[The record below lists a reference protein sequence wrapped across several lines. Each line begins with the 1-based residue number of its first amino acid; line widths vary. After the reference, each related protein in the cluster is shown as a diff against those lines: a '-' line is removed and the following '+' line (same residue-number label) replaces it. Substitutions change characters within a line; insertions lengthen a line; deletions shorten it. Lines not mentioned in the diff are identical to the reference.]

1 MLRPPVTTG
10 DRPTTHSNIVCYECG
25 QSGHI
30 KPNCPKLKGSVRVA
44 AICTED
50 APNES
55 RDMEVEQENPDEYQ
69 GERQDDEYHPMITQ
83 SVEESTND
91 WVEEPS
97 QYNWD
102 EADQKSDGDNAITYR
117 SSAVHIL
124 SRYGMPTCKVYGV

>member
-1 MLRPPVTTG
+1 M
-10 DRPTTHSNIVCYECG
+10 THSNIVCYECG

-44 AICTED
+44 AICAED
-50 APNES
+50 APDES
-55 RDMEVEQENPDEYQ
+55 GDMEVEQEDPDEYQ

-91 WVEEPS
+91 WVEKPS

-102 EADQKSDGDNAITYR
+102 EAD
-117 SSAVHIL
+117 
-124 SRYGMPTCKVYGV
+124 